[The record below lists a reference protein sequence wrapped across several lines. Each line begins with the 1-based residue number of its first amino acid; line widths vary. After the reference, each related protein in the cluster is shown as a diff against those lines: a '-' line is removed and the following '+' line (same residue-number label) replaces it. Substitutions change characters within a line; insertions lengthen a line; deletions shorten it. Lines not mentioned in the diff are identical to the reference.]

1 MELMSYDLASASGLM
16 VGFWFFLCLSAAIA
30 FMIYALMSWP
40 SVRRRELGLGVVR
53 KTVAVPLALLIGV
66 VIFSAIYLSSLAGF
80 HSVTVGDDDV
90 KLAYAVPSLSVNMR
104 YAEIGDVIRRPAY
117 KSQWRLEVYT
127 TTGQKFESAPGSY
140 RPVKEAAEEIS
151 RRRQERSR

>member
-66 VIFSAIYLSSLAGF
+66 VIFAAIYLSSLAGF

-90 KLAYAVPSLSVNMR
+90 KLAYAVPSVVRQHALRGNRRRDTKAGLQIPVAAGGLHDDG
-104 YAEIGDVIRRPAY
+104 AEI
-117 KSQWRLEVYT
+117 
-127 TTGQKFESAPGSY
+127 
-140 RPVKEAAEEIS
+140 
-151 RRRQERSR
+151 